1 MICLNFLFV
10 LLAMFICLM
19 LCLDAMPSTFL
30 AFVHLVYASFLCF
43 GFWVRCRSRSSGLGL
58 HPYTQVQ
65 QRVWISSFLHV
76 CASFAL
82 FHTLSF
88 RPMIVCLDLGLCHV
102 LVCLP
107 FVGLFVYTF
116 SASLFVWLHPFPF
129 CGLFR
134 CNYVWEHIFVM
145 FGFLTACLSLPLF
158 TFAC

>member
-76 CASFAL
+76 CALFDL
-82 FHTLSF
+82 FHAFCVWIHACVLRSCFLHHCHASSVVFPLWVCVFAPLVPLCLFGCILSPF
-88 RPMIVCLDLGLCHV
+88 LVCLDVIMCGSTSSRCWLACR
-102 LVCLP
+102 LP
-107 FVGLFVYTF
+107 F
-116 SASLFVWLHPFPF
+116 SLFV
-129 CGLFR
+129 
-134 CNYVWEHIFVM
+134 
-145 FGFLTACLSLPLF
+145 
-158 TFAC
+158 